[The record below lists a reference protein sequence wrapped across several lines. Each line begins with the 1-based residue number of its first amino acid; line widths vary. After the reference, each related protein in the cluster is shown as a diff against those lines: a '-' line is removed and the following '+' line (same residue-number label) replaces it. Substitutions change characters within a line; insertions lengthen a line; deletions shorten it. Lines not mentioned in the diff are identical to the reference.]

1 MKAVVAAFNQEKALV
16 GAFSVITN
24 LRMEVFE
31 ALVRQ
36 WIDCITT
43 ADFDDIATNI
53 SEEEQKD
60 FNDDG
65 IAGDKTNLFD
75 SSVANVSEVSEEDE
89 KIVYKD
95 GVKYIGCI
103 EDNRPHGQGQL
114 TLANGRFIR

>member
-1 MKAVVAAFNQEKALV
+1 MLTGLGMESAA
-16 GAFSVITN
+16 GT
-24 LRMEVFE
+24 
-31 ALVRQ
+31 VRK
-36 WIDCITT
+36 WIDNITT

-65 IAGDKTNLFD
+65 IVGDKTNLFD
-75 SSVANVSEVSEEDE
+75 SSVGNVSEVSEEDE

-114 TLANGRFIR
+114 TLENGRLIR